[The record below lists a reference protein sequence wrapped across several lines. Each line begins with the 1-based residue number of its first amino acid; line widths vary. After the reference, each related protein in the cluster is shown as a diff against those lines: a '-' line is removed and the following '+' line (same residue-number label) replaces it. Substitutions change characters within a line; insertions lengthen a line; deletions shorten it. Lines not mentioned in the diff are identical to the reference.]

1 MTTSGHITHHT
12 ASAVHG
18 GGADIIVR
26 SMVHIEIPTGAHGT
40 ITHIAITVSM
50 IRGTTEDSTGSMTI
64 MASTTHGTMTHG
76 ITEVITEAGMEI
88 TGEDSTEATGED
100 STEATWVGMI
110 HGTTITTAGITHTI
124 STDQVISEVDILS
137 HATTPSV
144 QTPTGHVQL
153 AECHQEVHQDLRSA
167 HREEQSEVA

>member
-1 MTTSGHITHHT
+1 
-12 ASAVHG
+12 
-18 GGADIIVR
+18 
-26 SMVHIEIPTGAHGT
+26 MVHIEIPTGAHGT

-88 TGEDSTEATGED
+88 TGEDSTEAT
-100 STEATWVGMI
+100 WVGMI

-144 QTPTGHVQL
+144 QTPTEHVQL

-167 HREEQSEVA
+167 HREEQSGVA